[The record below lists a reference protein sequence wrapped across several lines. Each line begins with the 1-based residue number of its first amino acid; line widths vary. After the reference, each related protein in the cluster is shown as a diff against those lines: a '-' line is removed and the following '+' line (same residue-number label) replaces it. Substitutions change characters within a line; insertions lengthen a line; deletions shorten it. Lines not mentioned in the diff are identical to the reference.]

1 MQEVEGAVDR
11 AGGGSRTLEP
21 AEAGAVPVEGDVVFR
36 IVIELSD
43 APSGAPHALTFT
55 IRDREAVAEP
65 GDNLLADTLLRL
77 TYADAR
83 SLFRGDIDSAGALR
97 EGRIKVRG
105 NINALVP
112 LLEWM
117 QNAHPL
123 ASGHPSNLDT
133 TGNQE

>member
-1 MQEVEGAVDR
+1 VADFLSDSWFDR
-11 AGGGSRTLEP
+11 LNATLAKAGP
-21 AEAGAVPVEGDVVFR
+21 VPVKGDVVFR
-36 IVIELSD
+36 IVIEMTD
-43 APSGAPHALTFT
+43 APGGAPHALTLT
-55 IRDREAVAEP
+55 IREREATVDR

-83 SLFRGDIDSAGALR
+83 SLFRGDFDSAGALR

-112 LLEWM
+112 LLSWM

-123 ASGHPSNLDT
+123 AAEHPSTLDAT
-133 TGNQE
+133 DAQD